1 MVEDNCWTQDSDSNG
16 IAIFSLDSWKCFSDF
31 IQNVLLTHNHYIFR
45 GHGDANWELKP
56 TIDRIKGLDLEKR
69 QAHLEKFKNA
79 SRARRGENPQRLN
92 NENDW
97 WALGQHHG
105 LATPLLDWTESP
117 FVALFFAVSDAL
129 KNESKEDIAVYVL
142 GKLGVDRINTEITK
156 KLPQGKDNNSIVEFI
171 CPLSDE
177 NNRLVNQSGLFT
189 RSPNNMD
196 LETWISTYNRDISD
210 LQEIIVLAKLIIPSN
225 DLESCLLYLKR
236 MNISYST
243 LFPDLY
249 GASKH
254 CNYHL
259 TIDDY

>member
-69 QAHLEKFKNA
+69 QAHLEKFINA

-129 KNESKEDIAVYVL
+129 KNV
-142 GKLGVDRINTEITK
+142 
-156 KLPQGKDNNSIVEFI
+156 
-171 CPLSDE
+171 
-177 NNRLVNQSGLFT
+177 
-189 RSPNNMD
+189 
-196 LETWISTYNRDISD
+196 
-210 LQEIIVLAKLIIPSN
+210 
-225 DLESCLLYLKR
+225 
-236 MNISYST
+236 
-243 LFPDLY
+243 
-249 GASKH
+249 
-254 CNYHL
+254 
-259 TIDDY
+259 